1 MFTIL
6 PSTISAAAAALP
18 MISALIRRRCGHGLR
33 NLSGQDPQEAI
44 FGCHRLWKKWQTKS
58 QNMLQ
63 GTNFAL
69 HIVNVMYPKELWQRL
84 EFTLEFS
91 TVLTCSI
98 FHDLGFGQV
107 EGQDCCEE

>member
-1 MFTIL
+1 MLTIFAA
-6 PSTISAAAAALP
+6 TITTAAAALP

-69 HIVNVMYPKELWQRL
+69 HIVNPKELWQRL